1 MYSLLRTFLD
11 EEQATLISLML
22 LTIPLSYL
30 MGLLRNKYMILG
42 LSFVTSVIFQ
52 SIMFPYEKYFLWAQQ
67 QIVYLLLVFT
77 PRRIVGKVILLESFI
92 FLAWIQIRRMY
103 IAYAV
108 NGVDIT
114 GILMMQIFLYVGLG
128 FNYEHGAKP
137 EN

>member
-30 MGLLRNKYMILG
+30 MGLLRNKYMILA
-42 LSFVTSVIFQ
+42 LSFVTSIIFQ

-77 PRRIVGKVILLESFI
+77 PRRIVGKVILL
-92 FLAWIQIRRMY
+92 
-103 IAYAV
+103 
-108 NGVDIT
+108 
-114 GILMMQIFLYVGLG
+114 
-128 FNYEHGAKP
+128 
-137 EN
+137 